1 MQKPVINVMVKAVRQ
16 AGTVLLRHMGKLE
29 SLSVFEKGRQDYAS
43 EVDSLAE
50 TEIIRELKR
59 AYPDAAFLAEES
71 GAMGKGRHT
80 FVIDPLDGTS
90 NYLRGIPHFCISIAL
105 VENGEPTDGVIF
117 DPLRNEIYSASKGAG
132 ATLNDKKIRV
142 TDRKDLAGAM
152 LITGFPP
159 RERQRL
165 VPQLEA
171 VRSLLVEAEDIR
183 RTGSAALDLAYV
195 AAGRADGYFEAG
207 VKAWDIAA
215 GVLLVREAGGRVCD
229 FRGRGEKPDQGVMP
243 LAEFIQRCEQ
253 EIATKGVAPA
263 ATSAKFTVPLPDSVM
278 LRVMS
283 FFGFATTV
291 TPSESRSVATS
302 IDASADASWACPVA
316 GASP

>member
-1 MQKPVINVMVKAVRQ
+1 MAAVYRAFRAGGRGRRKCGWYDARMQKPVINVMVKAARQ
-16 AGTVLLRHMGKLE
+16 AGSVLLRHMGKLE

-43 EVDSLAE
+43 EVDNLAE
-50 TEIIRELKR
+50 AEIIRELKR

-117 DPLRNEIYSASKGAG
+117 DPLRNEIFSASKGAG

-142 TDRKDLAGAM
+142 ADRKDLTGAM

-165 VPQLEA
+165 APQLEA
-171 VRSLLVEAEDIR
+171 TRSLLVEAGAEDIR

-195 AAGRADGYFEAG
+195 AAGRVDGYFEAG

-215 GVLLVREAGGRVCD
+215 GLLLVREAGGRVCD
-229 FRGRGEKPDQGVMP
+229 FRGRGEKLLDVGQV
-243 LAEFIQRCEQ
+243 
-253 EIATKGVAPA
+253 
-263 ATSAKFTVPLPDSVM
+263 
-278 LRVMS
+278 
-283 FFGFATTV
+283 
-291 TPSESRSVATS
+291 
-302 IDASADASWACPVA
+302 VA
-316 GASP
+316 GNLKLCDALQKSLVQSSYANAFN

>member
-1 MQKPVINVMVKAVRQ
+1 MLPGCWVHTSTMRGGEIGQGGASMREVYRARAGPAEGAGWYDARMQKPVVNVMVKAARQ

-43 EVDSLAE
+43 EVDCLAE
-50 TEIIRELKR
+50 AEIIRELKR

-117 DPLRNEIYSASKGAG
+117 DPLRNELFTASKGAG

-142 TDRKDLAGAM
+142 ADRKDLAGAM
-152 LITGFPP
+152 LVTGFPP
-159 RERQRL
+159 RERARL
-165 VPQLEA
+165 VPQLDA
-171 VRSLLVEAEDIR
+171 LRGLLADAEDFR
-183 RTGSAALDLAYV
+183 RTGAAALDLAYV
-195 AAGRADGYFEAG
+195 AAGRVDAYFEAG

-215 GVLLVREAGGRVCD
+215 GILLVREAGGRVCD
-229 FRGRGEKPDQGVMP
+229 FRGRGEKLLDVGQ
-243 LAEFIQRCEQ
+243 I
-253 EIATKGVAPA
+253 
-263 ATSAKFTVPLPDSVM
+263 
-278 LRVMS
+278 
-283 FFGFATTV
+283 
-291 TPSESRSVATS
+291 
-302 IDASADASWACPVA
+302 VA
-316 GASP
+316 GNLKISDALQKSIVQSGYANAFN